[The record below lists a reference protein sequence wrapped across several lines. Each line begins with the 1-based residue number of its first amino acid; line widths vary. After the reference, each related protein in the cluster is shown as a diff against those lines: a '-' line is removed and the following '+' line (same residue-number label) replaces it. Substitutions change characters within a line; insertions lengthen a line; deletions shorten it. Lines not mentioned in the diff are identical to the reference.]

1 MTLLHISS
9 AGVRLIRGLF
19 SGLLVLG
26 ALLMGARVTARAE
39 TAPRPAT
46 GPYRIAGRVVN
57 ELTGEPVRRATV
69 AALAE
74 EDRDIVRSVQT
85 DADGRFS
92 MERMAAGKYPLT
104 ASKRGFRAAF
114 YDEHDEFNSAIV
126 TGEGQDT
133 VNLEFRLA
141 PGAVLHGV
149 VTGDGG
155 DAAENASVI
164 LFKRDADAAQSQGQG
179 EVKEVDGA
187 TTDDTGAYEFTN
199 LAAGEYFV
207 AVATSPWYAMHP
219 PIGSARRN
227 EGNENS
233 PLDVAYPVTFFDST
247 NDESSATPVVLAAG
261 SREQADI
268 TLHAVPALHLQV
280 AAPFKANGANMARP
294 ELRQLIFGVQISA
307 ESAGFIDAMQSG
319 VAEFNGVAP
328 GRYELVQGDPARISQ
343 LDATTSQSIDP
354 NVGTP
359 AVSVN
364 GLLRSSSGA
373 ALPENVTILL
383 EPVGVTRAT
392 IPTNAHKGK
401 FRFDAVPPGTWSLWA
416 STQGNNLP
424 VVSVTTNETATA
436 GNQLTVKDRSMSVVA
451 NVSQS
456 LTRVEGFARKDGKGL
471 AGAMIVLVPRQP
483 SAYRALVRR
492 DQSDSDGSFSL
503 RDVPAGQYTV
513 IAIEDGWKL
522 DWTRREDL
530 AHFLAGGA
538 TVTVGDRPEAVV
550 SLSQPVAVQAR

>member
-1 MTLLHISS
+1 
-9 AGVRLIRGLF
+9 
-19 SGLLVLG
+19 
-26 ALLMGARVTARAE
+26 
-39 TAPRPAT
+39 
-46 GPYRIAGRVVN
+46 VVN
-57 ELTGEPVRRATV
+57 EVTGEPLRRATV

-92 MERMAAGKYPLT
+92 IERLPAGKYPLT

-141 PGAVLHGV
+141 PGAVLRGV
-149 VTGDGG
+149 VTADGG

-164 LFKRDADAAQSQGQG
+164 LFMRDSDAGRPQGQG
-179 EVKEVDGA
+179 EIKEVDGS

-199 LAAGEYFV
+199 LAAGEYFI
-207 AVATSPWYAMHP
+207 AVTTSPWYAMHP

-227 EGNENS
+227 EGNESS

-247 NDESSATPVVLAAG
+247 NDEASATPVVLAAG

-280 AAPFKANGANMARP
+280 SAPFKANGAAMARP
-294 ELRQLIFGVQISA
+294 ELRQMIFGVQISA

-343 LDATTSQSIDP
+343 LDATTSQSVDP

-364 GLLRSSSGA
+364 GVLRSSSGA
-373 ALPENVTILL
+373 ALPENVTVLL

-401 FRFDAVPPGTWSLWA
+401 FRFDAVPPGTWSVWA
-416 STQGNNLP
+416 SIQGNNLP
-424 VVSVTTNETATA
+424 VVSVTTAETAVA
-436 GNQLTVKDRSMSVVA
+436 GNQLTVKDRSLSVVA

-522 DWTRREDL
+522 DWTRRDNL
-530 AHFLAGGA
+530 ARFLAGGA
-538 TVTVGDRPEAVV
+538 AVTVGDRPEAVI

>member
-1 MTLLHISS
+1 MGVVLLLCTQL
-9 AGVRLIRGLF
+9 A
-19 SGLLVLG
+19 
-26 ALLMGARVTARAE
+26 TRAE

-57 ELTGEPVRRATV
+57 GVTGEPVRRATV

-74 EDRDIVRSVQT
+74 EDREIVRSVQS
-85 DADGRFS
+85 DAEGRFS
-92 MERMAAGKYPLT
+92 IERLPAGKYPLT

-126 TGEGQDT
+126 TGEGQDP
-133 VNLEFRLA
+133 VNLEFRLV

-149 VTGDGG
+149 VTADGG
-155 DAAENASVI
+155 DPAENASVI
-164 LFKRDADAAQSQGQG
+164 LFKREGDPAQSQGHS
-179 EVKEVDGA
+179 EIKEVDGA

-219 PIGSARRN
+219 PPGSARRN
-227 EGNENS
+227 GGNESS

-247 NDESSATPVVLAAG
+247 NDESSAAPVVLSAG

-280 AAPFKANGANMARP
+280 AAPFKANGAAMARP
-294 ELRQLIFGVQISA
+294 ELRQMIFGVQISA

-328 GRYELVQGDPARISQ
+328 GRYELVQGDPARISE
-343 LDATTSQSIDP
+343 LDATTSQSVDP
-354 NVGTP
+354 NTGTL

-373 ALPENVTILL
+373 ALPENVTVLL
-383 EPVGVTRAT
+383 EPVGRTRAT

-401 FRFDAVPPGTWSLWA
+401 FKFDAVPSGTWSVWA
-416 STQGNNLP
+416 SSQGNNLP
-424 VVSVTTNETATA
+424 VVSVTTGETAVA
-436 GNQLTVKDRSMSVVA
+436 GNQFTVRDRSLAVVA

-456 LTRVEGFARKDGKGL
+456 LSRVEGFARKDGKGL
-471 AGAMIVLVPRQP
+471 AGAMIVLVPRLP

-503 RDVPAGQYTV
+503 HDVPAGQYTV

-522 DWTRREDL
+522 EWTRRDNL
-530 AHFLAGGA
+530 ARFLAGGVA
-538 TVTVGDRPEAVV
+538 VTVGDQPGAVV
-550 SLSQPVAVQAR
+550 SLPQPVSVQAR

>member
-1 MTLLHISS
+1 
-9 AGVRLIRGLF
+9 V
-19 SGLLVLG
+19 
-26 ALLMGARVTARAE
+26 
-39 TAPRPAT
+39 T

-57 ELTGEPVRRATV
+57 GVTGEPVRRATV

-74 EDRDIVRSVQT
+74 GDREIVRSVQS
-85 DADGRFS
+85 DAEGRFS
-92 MERMAAGKYPLT
+92 IERLPAGKYPLT

-133 VNLEFRLA
+133 VNLEFRLV
-141 PGAVLHGV
+141 PGAVLRGV
-149 VTGDGG
+149 VTADGG
-155 DAAENASVI
+155 DPAENASVL
-164 LFKRDADAAQSQGQG
+164 LFKREADQAQSQGQS
-179 EVKEVDGA
+179 EIKEVDGA
-187 TTDDTGAYEFTN
+187 TTDDTGAYEFIN
-199 LAAGEYFV
+199 LAAGDYFV

-219 PIGSARRN
+219 PLSSARRN
-227 EGNENS
+227 GGNEGP

-247 NDESSATPVVLAAG
+247 NDEASATPVVLAAG

-268 TLHAVPALHLQV
+268 SLHAVPALHLQV
-280 AAPFKANGANMARP
+280 AAPFKANGSAMARP
-294 ELRQLIFGVQISA
+294 ELRQMIFGVQISA

-328 GRYELVQGDPARISQ
+328 GRYELVQGDPPRISE
-343 LDATTSQSIDP
+343 LDATTSQSVDP
-354 NVGTP
+354 NTGIP
-359 AVSVN
+359 AVSVS

-373 ALPENVTILL
+373 ALPENVTVLL
-383 EPVGVTRAT
+383 EPVGRTRAT

-401 FRFDAVPPGTWSLWA
+401 FKFDAVPAGTWSVWA
-416 STQGNNLP
+416 LRQGDNMP
-424 VVSVTTNETATA
+424 VVSVASSDTVVG
-436 GNQLTVKDRSMSVVA
+436 GNMITVKDRSLSVVA

-471 AGAMIVLVPRQP
+471 AGAMIVLVPRQL

-503 RDVPAGQYTV
+503 RDVPAGQYIV

-522 DWTRREDL
+522 DWTRRDNL
-530 AHFLAGGA
+530 ARFIASGVA
-538 TVTVGDRPEAVV
+538 VTVGDRPGAVV
-550 SLSQPVAVQAR
+550 SLSQPVVVQAR

>member
-1 MTLLHISS
+1 M
-9 AGVRLIRGLF
+9 
-19 SGLLVLG
+19 
-26 ALLMGARVTARAE
+26 
-39 TAPRPAT
+39 
-46 GPYRIAGRVVN
+46 
-57 ELTGEPVRRATV
+57 RRATV

-74 EDRDIVRSVQT
+74 EDRDIVRSVQS
-85 DADGRFS
+85 DAEGRFS
-92 MERMAAGKYPLT
+92 IERLPAGKYPLT

-126 TGEGQDT
+126 TGESQDT
-133 VNLEFRLA
+133 VNLEFRLM

-149 VTGDGG
+149 VTADGG
-155 DAAENASVI
+155 DPAENASVI
-164 LFKRDADAAQSQGQG
+164 LFKREADPAQSQGHSDI
-179 EVKEVDGA
+179 KEVDGA

-219 PIGSARRN
+219 PPGAARRN
-227 EGNENS
+227 GGNESS

-247 NDESSATPVVLAAG
+247 NDEASATPIVLAAG

-268 TLHAVPALHLQV
+268 NLHAVPALRLQV
-280 AAPFKANGANMARP
+280 AAPFKANGAAMARP
-294 ELRQLIFGVQISA
+294 ELRQMIFGVQISA

-328 GRYELVQGDPARISQ
+328 GRYELVQGDPPRISE
-343 LDATTSQSIDP
+343 LDATTSQSVDP
-354 NVGTP
+354 NTGAP

-373 ALPENVTILL
+373 VLPDNVTVLL
-383 EPVGVTRAT
+383 EPVGRTRAT

-401 FRFDAVPPGTWSLWA
+401 FKFDAVPAGTWSVWA
-416 STQGNNLP
+416 SSQGNNLP
-424 VVSVTTNETATA
+424 VVSVTTSETAVA
-436 GNQLTVKDRSMSVVA
+436 GNQVTVRDRSLSVVA
-451 NVSQS
+451 NVSQTLS
-456 LTRVEGFARKDGKGL
+456 RVEGFTRKDGKGL
-471 AGAMIVLVPRQP
+471 AGAMIVLIPRQP

-522 DWTRREDL
+522 DWTRRDNL
-530 AHFLAGGA
+530 ARFLAGGVSVA
-538 TVTVGDRPEAVV
+538 VGDKQGAVV

>member
-1 MTLLHISS
+1 M
-9 AGVRLIRGLF
+9 
-19 SGLLVLG
+19 LV
-26 ALLMGARVTARAE
+26 ALLMGARLATDAE
-39 TAPRPAT
+39 TAPLQAT

-57 ELTGEPVRRATV
+57 EVTGEPVRRATV

-74 EDRDIVRSVQT
+74 EDREIVRSAQT

-92 MERMAAGKYPLT
+92 IERLPAGKYPLT

-126 TGEGQDT
+126 TGEGQNT

-149 VTGDGG
+149 VTADGG

-164 LFKRDADAAQSQGQG
+164 LFKREGDAAQPQGQG
-179 EVKEVDGA
+179 EIKEVDGA

-207 AVATSPWYAMHP
+207 AVTTSPWYAMHP
-219 PIGSARRN
+219 PIGSAHRN
-227 EGNENS
+227 EGNES
-233 PLDVAYPVTFFDST
+233 SSLDVAYPVTFFDST
-247 NDESSATPVVLAAG
+247 NDEASATPVVLAAG

-280 AAPFKANGANMARP
+280 AAPFKANGAAMARP

-343 LDATTSQSIDP
+343 LDATTSQSVDP

-359 AVSVN
+359 AVSVS

-373 ALPENVTILL
+373 ALPENVTVLL

-401 FRFDAVPPGTWSLWA
+401 FKFDAVPAGTWSVWA

-424 VVSVTTNETATA
+424 VVSVTTTETAVA
-436 GNQLTVKDRSMSVVA
+436 GNQFTVKDRSLSVVA

-456 LTRVEGFARKDGKGL
+456 LTRVEGFARKGGKGL

-522 DWTRREDL
+522 DWTRRDNL
-530 AHFLAGGA
+530 ARFFAGGA
-538 TVTVGDRPEAVV
+538 AVTVGDRPEAVV
-550 SLSQPVAVQAR
+550 SLPQPVAVQAR

>member
-1 MTLLHISS
+1 MRFLQNPS
-9 AGVRLIRGLF
+9 ASLRPARV
-19 SGLLVLG
+19 LLVAA
-26 ALLMGARVTARAE
+26 ALLACAHVAARAA

-57 ELTGEPVRRATV
+57 GVTGEPVRRATV

-74 EDRDIVRSVQT
+74 EDREIVRSVQS
-85 DADGRFS
+85 DAEGRFS
-92 MERMAAGKYPLT
+92 IEQMPAGKYPLT

-126 TGEGQDT
+126 TGEGQET
-133 VNLEFRLA
+133 VNLEFRLV

-149 VTGDGG
+149 VTADGG
-155 DAAENASVI
+155 DPAENASVI
-164 LFKRDADAAQSQGQG
+164 LFKREGDPAQSQGRS
-179 EVKEVDGA
+179 EIKEVDGG

-219 PIGSARRN
+219 RGGTRRN
-227 EGNENS
+227 AANESS

-247 NDESSATPVVLAAG
+247 NDEASATPVVLSAG

-280 AAPFKANGANMARP
+280 AAPFKANGAAMARP
-294 ELRQLIFGVQISA
+294 ELRQMIFGIQISA
-307 ESAGFIDAMQSG
+307 ESAGFNDAMQSG
-319 VAEFNGVAP
+319 SAEFNGVAP
-328 GRYELVQGDPARISQ
+328 GRYELVQGDPARISE
-343 LDATTSQSIDP
+343 LDATTSQSVDP
-354 NVGTP
+354 NTGTP
-359 AVSVN
+359 AVSVS

-373 ALPENVTILL
+373 DLPENVTVLL
-383 EPVGVTRAT
+383 EPVGRTRAT

-401 FRFDAVPPGTWSLWA
+401 FKFDAVPAGTWSVWA
-416 STQGNNLP
+416 SSQGSNLP
-424 VVSVTTNETATA
+424 VVSVTTGESAVA
-436 GNQLTVKDRSMSVVA
+436 GNQLTVRDRSLSVVA

-456 LTRVEGFARKDGKGL
+456 LSRVEGFTRKDGKGL

-503 RDVPAGQYTV
+503 RDVPAGPYTV

-522 DWTRREDL
+522 DWTRRENL
-530 AHFLAGGA
+530 VRFLAGGVA
-538 TVTVGDRPEAVV
+538 VTVGDRPEAVV

>member
-1 MTLLHISS
+1 MPYLQNPS
-9 AGVRLIRGLF
+9 ARVRSTG
-19 SGLLVLG
+19 GLLLLGVVLVC
-26 ALLMGARVTARAE
+26 AHLTAWAE
-39 TAPRPAT
+39 TAPHTAT

-57 ELTGEPVRRATV
+57 GVTGEPVRRATV

-74 EDRDIVRSVQT
+74 EDREIVRSVQS
-85 DADGRFS
+85 DAEGRFS
-92 MERMAAGKYPLT
+92 IERLPAGKYPLS

-133 VNLEFRLA
+133 VNLEFRLV

-149 VTGDGG
+149 VTADGG
-155 DAAENASVI
+155 DPAENASVI
-164 LFKRDADAAQSQGQG
+164 LFKREADPAQSEGKSAI
-179 EVKEVDGA
+179 KEVDGA

-199 LAAGEYFV
+199 LAAGEYLV

-219 PIGSARRN
+219 PGAAARRN
-227 EGNENS
+227 GGNESS
-233 PLDVAYPVTFFDST
+233 PLDVAYPITFFDST
-247 NDESSATPVVLAAG
+247 NDEASATPVVLAAG

-268 TLHAVPALHLQV
+268 NLHAVPALHLQV
-280 AAPFKANGANMARP
+280 ASPFKANGAAMARP
-294 ELRQLIFGVQISA
+294 ELRQMIFGVQISA

-328 GRYELVQGDPARISQ
+328 GRYELVQGDPPRISE
-343 LDATTSQSIDP
+343 LDATTSQSVDP
-354 NVGTP
+354 NTGTP

-373 ALPENVTILL
+373 ALPENVTVLL
-383 EPVGVTRAT
+383 EPVGRTRAT

-401 FRFDAVPPGTWSLWA
+401 FKFDAVPPGTWSVWT

-424 VVSVTTNETATA
+424 VVSVTTAETAVA
-436 GNQLTVKDRSMSVVA
+436 GNQVTIRDRSLSVVA
-451 NVSQS
+451 TVSQS
-456 LTRVEGFARKDGKGL
+456 LSRVEGFTRKDGKGL
-471 AGAMIVLVPRQP
+471 AGAMIVLIPRQP

-522 DWTRREDL
+522 DWTRRDNL
-530 AHFLAGGA
+530 ARFLAGGVA
-538 TVTVGDRPEAVV
+538 VTVGDRPGAVV

>member
-1 MTLLHISS
+1 M
-9 AGVRLIRGLF
+9 
-19 SGLLVLG
+19 
-26 ALLMGARVTARAE
+26 RAE
-39 TAPRPAT
+39 TVPRPAA

-57 ELTGEPVRRATV
+57 GTTGEPVRRATV
-69 AALAE
+69 TALAE
-74 EDRDIVRSVQT
+74 EDREIVRSVQS

-92 MERMAAGKYPLT
+92 IERLPAGKYPLT

-133 VNLEFRLA
+133 VNLEFRLV

-149 VTGDGG
+149 VTADGG
-155 DAAENASVI
+155 DPAENASVI
-164 LFKRDADAAQSQGQG
+164 LFKREGDPAQSQAHS
-179 EVKEVDGA
+179 EIKEVDGA

-207 AVATSPWYAMHP
+207 AVATSPWYAIHP
-219 PIGSARRN
+219 PIGAARRN
-227 EGNENS
+227 GGNESS

-247 NDESSATPVVLAAG
+247 NDESSATPLVLAAG

-268 TLHAVPALHLQV
+268 ILHAVPALHLQV
-280 AAPFKANGANMARP
+280 ASPFKANGAAMARP
-294 ELRQLIFGVQISA
+294 ELRQMIFGVQISA

-328 GRYELVQGDPARISQ
+328 GRYELVQGDPARISE
-343 LDATTSQSIDP
+343 LDATTSQSVDP
-354 NVGTP
+354 NTGTP

-373 ALPENVTILL
+373 ALPENVTVLL
-383 EPVGVTRAT
+383 EPVGRTRAT

-401 FRFDAVPPGTWSLWA
+401 FKFDAVPAGTWSVWA

-424 VVSVTTNETATA
+424 VVSVTTSETSVA
-436 GNQLTVKDRSMSVVA
+436 GNQLTVRDRALSVVA

-456 LTRVEGFARKDGKGL
+456 LTRVEGFARKDRKGL
-471 AGAMIVLVPRQP
+471 AGAMIVLVPRQV

-503 RDVPAGQYTV
+503 HDVPAGQYTV

-522 DWTRREDL
+522 DWTRRDNL
-530 AHFLAGGA
+530 VRFLAGGVM
-538 TVTVGDRPEAVV
+538 VTVGDRPDSIV
-550 SLSQPVAVQAR
+550 SLPQPVAVQAR

>member
-1 MTLLHISS
+1 M
-9 AGVRLIRGLF
+9 
-19 SGLLVLG
+19 
-26 ALLMGARVTARAE
+26 
-39 TAPRPAT
+39 
-46 GPYRIAGRVVN
+46 
-57 ELTGEPVRRATV
+57 RRATV
-69 AALAE
+69 TALAE
-74 EDRDIVRSVQT
+74 EDREIVRSVQS
-85 DADGRFS
+85 DAEGRFS
-92 MERMAAGKYPLT
+92 IERLPAGKYPLT

-126 TGEGQDT
+126 TGEGQDP
-133 VNLEFRLA
+133 VNLEFRLM

-149 VTGDGG
+149 VTADGG
-155 DAAENASVI
+155 DPAENASVI
-164 LFKRDADAAQSQGQG
+164 LFKREADPAQSPGHS

-207 AVATSPWYAMHP
+207 AVATSPWYAIHP
-219 PIGSARRN
+219 PPGSARRN
-227 EGNENS
+227 GGNESS

-280 AAPFKANGANMARP
+280 AAPFKGNGAAMARP
-294 ELRQLIFGVQISA
+294 ELRQMIFGVQISA

-319 VAEFNGVAP
+319 FAVFNGVAP
-328 GRYELVQGDPARISQ
+328 GRYELVQGDPPRISE
-343 LDATTSQSIDP
+343 LDATTSQSVDP
-354 NVGTP
+354 NTGTP

-373 ALPENVTILL
+373 ALPENVTVLL
-383 EPVGVTRAT
+383 EPVGRTRAT

-401 FRFDAVPPGTWSLWA
+401 FKFDAVPAGTWSVWA
-416 STQGNNLP
+416 SSQGNNLP
-424 VVSVTTNETATA
+424 VVSISTSETAVA
-436 GNQLTVKDRSMSVVA
+436 GNQVIVRDRPLSVVA

-456 LTRVEGFARKDGKGL
+456 LTRVEGFTRKDGKGL

-522 DWTRREDL
+522 DWTRRDNL
-530 AHFLAGGA
+530 GRFLAGGVA
-538 TVTVGDRPEAVV
+538 VAVGDRPDAVV